1 MDDELDIQPWPVL
14 ELVGRAVALTS
25 VAKRGML
32 EVDEDDDVF
41 SQETDRFELSTW
53 ARTELSHWITDAE
66 LAVINAPIGSLTE
79 EQLLFTEEALYA
91 GGAVAWALRSVTA
104 DKLPIPDD
112 EAFNAAVME
121 WAPTPWDMV
130 RRLQKRVRL
139 RSDEDLAAER
149 ERMELWWWRAN
160 DDIPA
165 DDLAEVVAEV
175 AEAGMIDVVDG
186 DFATDGGVA
195 FGALAEED
203 RDDIAWI
210 AEQRLRALNWVCG
223 FGDSWESAPL
233 VLD

>member
-32 EVDEDDDVF
+32 EVDEEDDVF

-53 ARTELSHWITDAE
+53 ARTELSNWITDAE

-79 EQLLFTEEALYA
+79 EQLLFTEEALYG
-91 GGAVAWALRSVTA
+91 GGAVAWALRSVTV

-139 RSDEDLAAER
+139 RSDEDLATER

-175 AEAGMIDVVDG
+175 AEAGLINVVDG

-195 FGALAEED
+195 FRALAEEE